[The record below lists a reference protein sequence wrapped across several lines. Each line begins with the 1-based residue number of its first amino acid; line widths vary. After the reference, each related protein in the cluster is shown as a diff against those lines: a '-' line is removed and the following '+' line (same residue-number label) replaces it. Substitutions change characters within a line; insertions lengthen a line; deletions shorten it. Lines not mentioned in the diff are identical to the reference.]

1 MEIKYNEATVNR
13 PLGDRVIDAPIVVI
27 DLNKYSQ
34 QLTGEDA
41 LEKNGRNGITILK
54 TSGLTMV
61 LVWLHNDTELMDNLI
76 DGHITIQV
84 IEGAVECT
92 IESCTFQ
99 LQKQQI
105 ISIHPGIFYSIR
117 TIEKS
122 LLLITNKAE
131 EEGSN
136 SK

>member
-27 DLNKYSQ
+27 DIEKYSQ
-34 QLTGEDA
+34 QLTDEDA
-41 LEKNGRNGITILK
+41 WKKNGRNGITILK

-61 LVWLHNDTELMDNLI
+61 LVWLHTDTELIDNLI

-84 IEGAVECT
+84 IEGSVECT
-92 IESCTFQ
+92 IETGTLQ

-105 ISIHPGIFYSIR
+105 ISIHPGIVHSIR
-117 TIEKS
+117 AVEKS
-122 LLLITNKAE
+122 LLLITNKA
-131 EEGSN
+131 
-136 SK
+136 

>member
-27 DLNKYSQ
+27 DLEKYSQ
-34 QLTGEDA
+34 QLTDEDA
-41 LEKNGRNGITILK
+41 WKKNGRNGITVLK

-61 LVWLHNDTELMDNLI
+61 LVWLHNNTELIDNNI

-84 IEGAVECT
+84 IEGAVECI
-92 IESCTFQ
+92 IETGTVQ
-99 LQKQQI
+99 LKKQQI
-105 ISIHPGIFYSIR
+105 ISIHPGIVHSIR
-117 TIEKS
+117 AVEKS

-131 EEGSN
+131 EEN
-136 SK
+136 SSK

>member
-27 DLNKYSQ
+27 DLEKYSQ
-34 QLTGEDA
+34 QLTDEDA
-41 LEKNGRNGITILK
+41 WKKNGRNGITVLK
-54 TSGLTMV
+54 TSGFTMV
-61 LVWLHNDTELMDNLI
+61 LVWLHNNTELIDNNI

-92 IESCTFQ
+92 IETGTLQ
-99 LQKQQI
+99 LKKQQI
-105 ISIHPGIFYSIR
+105 ISIHPGIVHSIR
-117 TIEKS
+117 AVEKS

-131 EEGSN
+131 EEN
-136 SK
+136 SSK